1 MADQKI
7 SQLTAAT
14 TPLAGTE
21 VLPIVQ
27 SGTTKQVSVDNLTKG
42 RTVNGASFDTDVAA
56 AGVTLS
62 GTTLAAD
69 GTDTDITVNITPKGA
84 GRTNSNGISRVTV
97 GEGVMQEL
105 YSTSTTIFTGSQ
117 IAATNIYGSDGGTAV
132 VAYQDFRANGNH
144 STGSRS
150 TRLYLG
156 LANSGQQTATD
167 KFFLEDDGGPRPV
180 SDNTVSNGAAG
191 NRWSEIYAGT
201 AIINTSDA
209 REKTAVRALT
219 DSEIAAAKELSK
231 EIGAF
236 KFLSAIEQKG
246 DAARTHIGMT
256 VQRAIEIMTAH
267 GLDPMA
273 YGFICFDKWD
283 ASTHRAATDAKDAVV
298 DEDGNVV
305 TPAVEAQDAIVQP
318 GGERYGF
325 RADQLLLFIA
335 RGFEARLAALEAK

>member
-1 MADQKI
+1 MADLKI
-7 SQLTAAT
+7 SQLTSAT

-27 SGTTKQVSVDNLTKG
+27 GGTTKQVSVDNLTKG

-69 GTDTDITVNITPKGA
+69 GTDTDININITPKGS
-84 GRTNSNGISRVTV
+84 GVTNSNGVSRVTI

-105 YSTSTTIFTGSQ
+105 YSTSTTIFTGSPV
-117 IAATNIYGSDGGTAV
+117 ARTNVYGSDGGAAV
-132 VAYQDFRANGNH
+132 VAYQDWRANGNH

-150 TRLYLG
+150 MRLYVG

-167 KFFLEDDGGPRPV
+167 KFWLEDDGGPRPN
-180 SDNTVSNGAAG
+180 SDNTVSNGAAS
-191 NRWSEIYAGT
+191 NRWSQIYAGT

-219 DSEIAAAKELSK
+219 DAEIAAAKELSK

-246 DAARTHIGMT
+246 DSAREHIGMT
-256 VQRAIEIMTAH
+256 VQRAIEIMKSH

-273 YGFICFDKWD
+273 YGFICFDKWE
-283 ASTHRAATDAKDAVV
+283 AIVHQAATDAKDAVV

-305 TPAVEAQDAIVQP
+305 TPAIEAQDAIIQP
-318 GGERYGF
+318 AGERYGF
-325 RADQLLLFIA
+325 RTDQLLMFIA